1 MYMKGKRYMYNYKL
15 LDNEEIALI
24 DDNVIIKDKDNLYTV
39 IITNKRLLVLDYPS
53 GVYNSME
60 DLRISGNINYVKMK
74 EIILDKKIDE
84 IKKIDD
90 NSEFSKIIFLDD
102 SFIQIKSIDVI
113 NKLLN

>member
-1 MYMKGKRYMYNYKL
+1 MKGKRYMYNFKL

-53 GVYNSME
+53 NVYNSME
-60 DLRISGNINYVKMK
+60 DLRISGKINYVKMK
-74 EIILDKKIDE
+74 EIILEKKLKE

-90 NSEFSKIIFLDD
+90 MIEFNKIIFLDD
-102 SFIQIKSIDVI
+102 SFILIKFIDFI